1 MRDYPL
7 QLSIESDGK
16 SIYIHPVVESIHGS
30 GCIEGTYMKLKYSC
44 SSSEL
49 GECIKNSFLYIKKKY
64 ENGEEP
70 DQSKEYKSISWK
82 KRAAFW
88 ASQNSNGHIKM
99 IPEYTDHLI
108 MTNSSIEHLYC
119 CSYQS
124 SLTL

>member
-16 SIYIHPVVESIHGS
+16 SIYIHPVVESIHGG
-30 GCIEGTYMKLKYSC
+30 GCIEAPYMKLKYSC
-44 SSSEL
+44 SPSEL

-82 KRAAFW
+82 KRAVFLRVKIAMGILRW
-88 ASQNSNGHIKM
+88 YRNIR
-99 IPEYTDHLI
+99 II
-108 MTNSSIEHLYC
+108 
-119 CSYQS
+119 
-124 SLTL
+124 